1 MFTIS
6 HNPDV
11 LTCLANLS
19 NDEVFTPPH
28 LANQM
33 LDLLPQELFTSTET
47 TFLDPFCKSGVFLR
61 EIVKRLNKGLE
72 TQIPD
77 LQTRLNHIYTKQ
89 VFGIAITE
97 LTALMSRRTVYCAK
111 TANGKFSVSTAF
123 KDAAGNILFP
133 TTAHNWDTNGR
144 CTYCGANKEN
154 YERESSNEAYAYPF
168 IHTPN
173 PAQFFGENMRFDVI
187 IGNPPYQ
194 LEDGGGTGSSAIPI
208 YHKFIQKAKL
218 LNPRFVSMI
227 IPARWYSGGKGLDD
241 FRKEMLNDKRIKVLV
256 DFEDSRECFPEVDV
270 AGGVCYFLWDRE
282 YNGHCSVIHNF
293 NKHKTKIERGL
304 NEYDVFIRNNISIN
318 IIHKIKSTTNIFFD
332 KIVSSRMPFGL
343 TSDVRPD
350 SEGDL
355 TIFTS
360 GGNGPYKVDNVS
372 KGIELISKWKVF
384 ISKASHDHG
393 GQPDKFGQRQILSR
407 IIVAPPNSI
416 CTETYLAIYLEND
429 EVISN
434 RIANYLKLKFVR
446 FLIGTTL
453 LTQNITQS
461 KFAFVPLQDFKS
473 DLTDELLYAKYGLTD
488 EEIAL
493 IENTIK
499 PMPLK
504 EE

>member
-123 KDAAGNILFP
+123 KDAAGNILYP
-133 TTAHNWDTNGR
+133 NTQHNWDTNGR

-194 LEDGGGTGSSAIPI
+194 LSDGGFGTSAMPI
-208 YHKFIQKAKL
+208 YQKFVETSKA
-218 LNPRFVSMI
+218 LNPRYITMI

-241 FRKEMLNDKRIKVLV
+241 FRGEMLNDNRLKIIHDFPDATDLFPGVQIK
-256 DFEDSRECFPEVDV
+256 
-270 AGGVCYFLWDRE
+270 GGICYFLWERDHSGE
-282 YNGHCSVIHNF
+282 VTVYNYY
-293 NKHKTKIERGL
+293 R
-304 NEYDVFIRNNISIN
+304 NEVKSIVSRPLLEKGSDSFVRYNDAISILN
-318 IIHKIKSTTNIFFD
+318 KVQSFNEESIMNK
-332 KIVSSRMPFGL
+332 VSSSKPFGL
-343 TSDVRPD
+343 RTFFKAEKIQQD
-350 SEGDL
+350 GMIL
-355 TIFTS
+355 LYQN
-360 GGNGPYKVDNVS
+360 GGTGYIDKEVINKNTHL
-372 KGIELISKWKVF
+372 IERYKVF
-384 ISKASHDHG
+384 IPRAGSGSDAFPH
-393 GQPDKFGQRQILSR
+393 PILGLPF
-407 IIVAPPNSI
+407 IGEPNSA
-416 CTETYLAIYLEND
+416 CTETYIVLHDFDSKEPCENL
-429 EVISN
+429 IS
-434 RIANYLKLKFVR
+434 YVKTKFFR
-446 FLIGTTL
+446 FLVLLAKTT
-453 LTQNITQS
+453 QDAS
-461 KFAFVPLQDFKS
+461 ARVYKYVPIQDFS
-473 DLTDELLYAKYGLTD
+473 INWTDKLLYEKYGISK
-488 EEIAL
+488 EEQLYIDTL
-493 IENTIK
+493 IK
-499 PMPLK
+499 PMELK